1 MSKDTVVF
9 EGINEQQMTNREIL
23 ETIYNALQER
33 NYNAIDQMV
42 GYLTSGDPSYIT
54 SHNNARHLI
63 LKVDRD
69 DLLEE
74 ILTSYLELRRS
85 NLKLGL
91 DVEIR
96 PPSALPSDELDITA
110 QGVTTIDRVGIRKDA
125 GKVMDYVREY
135 DCDTVVMGLPIDL
148 DGSDSVQTEKVREF
162 RTMLEN
168 KMRSSGMAD
177 VKVEWQDERF
187 TTVIA
192 ERVLMEANK

>member
-1 MSKDTVVF
+1 M
-9 EGINEQQMTNREIL
+9 R
-23 ETIYNALQER
+23 
-33 NYNAIDQMV
+33 
-42 GYLTSGDPSYIT
+42 
-54 SHNNARHLI
+54 
-63 LKVDRD
+63 
-69 DLLEE
+69 
-74 ILTSYLELRRS
+74 
-85 NLKLGL
+85 KLGL
-91 DVEIR
+91 DVGDKTIGV
-96 PPSALPSDELDITA
+96 AVSDELDITA

-135 DCDTVVMGLPIDL
+135 DCDTVVMGLPTNL

-192 ERVLMEANK
+192 ERVLMEANMKRKSRKEVVDKQAAIIILQSYMDRVKNGK

>member
-1 MSKDTVVF
+1 M
-9 EGINEQQMTNREIL
+9 R
-23 ETIYNALQER
+23 
-33 NYNAIDQMV
+33 
-42 GYLTSGDPSYIT
+42 
-54 SHNNARHLI
+54 
-63 LKVDRD
+63 
-69 DLLEE
+69 
-74 ILTSYLELRRS
+74 
-85 NLKLGL
+85 KLGL
-91 DVEIR
+91 DVGDKTIGV
-96 PPSALPSDELDITA
+96 AISDELDITA

-135 DCDTVVMGLPIDL
+135 DCDTVVMGLPINL

-192 ERVLMEANK
+192 ERVLMEANMKRKSRKEVVDKQAAIIILQSYMDRVKNGK

>member
-1 MSKDTVVF
+1 M
-9 EGINEQQMTNREIL
+9 R
-23 ETIYNALQER
+23 
-33 NYNAIDQMV
+33 
-42 GYLTSGDPSYIT
+42 
-54 SHNNARHLI
+54 
-63 LKVDRD
+63 
-69 DLLEE
+69 
-74 ILTSYLELRRS
+74 
-85 NLKLGL
+85 KLGL
-91 DVEIR
+91 DVGDKTIGV
-96 PPSALPSDELDITA
+96 AVSDELDITA

-135 DCDTVVMGLPIDL
+135 DCDTVVMGLPINL

-192 ERVLMEANK
+192 ERVLMEANMKRKSRKEVVDKQAAIIILQSYMDRVKFENEK

>member
-1 MSKDTVVF
+1 M
-9 EGINEQQMTNREIL
+9 R
-23 ETIYNALQER
+23 
-33 NYNAIDQMV
+33 
-42 GYLTSGDPSYIT
+42 
-54 SHNNARHLI
+54 
-63 LKVDRD
+63 
-69 DLLEE
+69 
-74 ILTSYLELRRS
+74 
-85 NLKLGL
+85 KLGL
-91 DVEIR
+91 DVGDKTIGV
-96 PPSALPSDELDITA
+96 AVSDELDITA

-135 DCDTVVMGLPIDL
+135 DCDTVVMGLPINL

-192 ERVLMEANK
+192 ERVLMDANMKRKSRKEVVDKQAAIIILQSYMDRVKNGK

>member
-1 MSKDTVVF
+1 M
-9 EGINEQQMTNREIL
+9 R
-23 ETIYNALQER
+23 
-33 NYNAIDQMV
+33 
-42 GYLTSGDPSYIT
+42 
-54 SHNNARHLI
+54 
-63 LKVDRD
+63 
-69 DLLEE
+69 
-74 ILTSYLELRRS
+74 
-85 NLKLGL
+85 KLGL
-91 DVEIR
+91 DVGDKTIGV
-96 PPSALPSDELDITA
+96 AVSDELDITA

-135 DCDTVVMGLPIDL
+135 DCDTVVMGLPINL

-192 ERVLMEANK
+192 ERVLMEANMKRKARKEVVDKQAAIIILQSYMDRVKNGK

>member
-1 MSKDTVVF
+1 M
-9 EGINEQQMTNREIL
+9 R
-23 ETIYNALQER
+23 
-33 NYNAIDQMV
+33 
-42 GYLTSGDPSYIT
+42 
-54 SHNNARHLI
+54 
-63 LKVDRD
+63 
-69 DLLEE
+69 
-74 ILTSYLELRRS
+74 
-85 NLKLGL
+85 KLGL
-91 DVEIR
+91 DVGDKTIGV
-96 PPSALPSDELDITA
+96 AVSDELDITA

-135 DCDTVVMGLPIDL
+135 DCDTVVMVLPINL

-192 ERVLMEANK
+192 ERVLMEANMKRKSRKEVVDKQAAIIILQSYMDRVKNGK

>member
-1 MSKDTVVF
+1 M
-9 EGINEQQMTNREIL
+9 R
-23 ETIYNALQER
+23 
-33 NYNAIDQMV
+33 
-42 GYLTSGDPSYIT
+42 
-54 SHNNARHLI
+54 
-63 LKVDRD
+63 
-69 DLLEE
+69 
-74 ILTSYLELRRS
+74 
-85 NLKLGL
+85 KLGL
-91 DVEIR
+91 DVGDKTIGV
-96 PPSALPSDELDITA
+96 AVSDELDITA

-135 DCDTVVMGLPIDL
+135 DCDTVVMGLPINL

-192 ERVLMEANK
+192 ERVLMEANMKRKSRKEVVDKQAAIVILQSYMDRVKNGK